1 MVTCY
6 TCGLN
11 GIDAYLV
18 DIEADITKSLPQY
31 DVVGLADTAIKES
44 KERVRSGIKNSG
56 FSFPARKI
64 TINLAPASVRKEGTH
79 YDLPMAVALLGAT
92 QELTGL
98 GDYVMLGELSLS
110 GEIRGVNGVLPMADH
125 AKKKGFSRV
134 IVPVENAKE
143 AALVPGLMVYPVKNL
158 QEVISFLMGETTIA
172 PYEKEEEIDFS
183 MIDSTLDF
191 SDVKGQENAKRALEV
206 ACSGGHSILMNG
218 TPGSGKTMLSKR
230 VPGILPP
237 LTFEESME
245 VTKIYSVCGLVSKDN
260 PLLVKRPFRVLHHTA
275 STVSIIGGGTKAM
288 PGEVSLAH
296 NGVLFLDEI
305 PEFKREALE
314 VLRQP
319 LEDKRINVT
328 RVSRS
333 AEYPC
338 NFMIIAAKNPC
349 PCGYH
354 GSKVKECS
362 CTVDQIQRYQKK
374 ISGPL
379 MDRIDIQIDVPAV
392 NYDEISSL
400 EPAESTKSIRERVIK
415 AREIQKKRYQNEGIL
430 TNAEL
435 TSPLVKKYCILT
447 PEAEALLKQAFQTL
461 GLTARGYDKIIKVA
475 RTIADLEESEN
486 IELHHLA
493 EAISYRDTEHRFSE

>member
-11 GIDAYLV
+11 GIESYIV
-18 DIEADITKSLPQY
+18 DIEADVSKALPQY
-31 DVVGLADTAIKES
+31 DVVGLADTSIKES

-56 FSFPARKI
+56 FTFPARKI
-64 TINLAPASVRKEGTH
+64 TINLAPAAVRKEGTH
-79 YDLPMAVALLGAT
+79 YDLPMAVALIGAMEEIPNLN
-92 QELTGL
+92 Q
-98 GDYVMLGELSLS
+98 YIMLGELSLS
-110 GEIRGVNGVLPMADH
+110 GEIRGVSGVLPMAD
-125 AKKKGFSRV
+125 AALKKGYQKI
-134 IVPVENAKE
+134 IVPLDNAKE
-143 AALVPGLMVYPVKNL
+143 AALVPGLSVYAVNNL
-158 QEVISFLMGETTIA
+158 REVISFLKGELEIF
-172 PYEKEEEIDFS
+172 PYENENELNFDVIDAR
-183 MIDSTLDF
+183 LDF
-191 SDVKGQENAKRALEV
+191 ADVKGQENAKRALEV
-206 ACSGGHSILMNG
+206 ACSGGHSILMSG

-237 LTFEESME
+237 LTFSESME
-245 VTKIYSVCGLVSKDN
+245 VTKIYSVCSLVSKDR
-260 PLLVKRPFRVLHHTA
+260 PMIVERPFRALHHTA

-288 PGEVSLAH
+288 PGEISLAH
-296 NGVLFLDEI
+296 NGVLFLDEL

-319 LEDKRINVT
+319 LEDKKINVT

-338 NFMIIAAKNPC
+338 NFMIIAAMNPC

-354 GSKVKECS
+354 GSSVKECT
-362 CTVDQIQRYQKK
+362 CTLEQIKRYQKK

-379 MDRIDIQIDVPAV
+379 LDRIDIQIEVPAV

-400 EPAESTKSIRERVIK
+400 ERSESSSDIRKRVMRC
-415 AREIQKKRYQNEGIL
+415 RELQKKRYEGEGIL

-435 TSPLVKKYCILT
+435 TAPLVKKYCPLT
-447 PEAEALLKQAFQTL
+447 PDAEAMLKQAFSVL

-475 RTIADLEESEN
+475 RTIADLEESEQ
-486 IELHHLA
+486 IEMNHLA
-493 EAISYRDTEHRFSE
+493 EAISYRDMANTMSD

>member
-11 GIDAYLV
+11 GIDSYLV
-18 DIEADITKSLPQY
+18 DIEADITKALPQY

-56 FSFPARKI
+56 FQFPARKI

-79 YDLPMAVALLGAT
+79 YDLPMAVALLGASI
-92 QELTGL
+92 ELSGL
-98 GDYVMLGELSLS
+98 EEYVMLGELSLS
-110 GEIRGVNGVLPMADH
+110 GEIRGVSGVLPMTDH
-125 AKKKGFSRV
+125 AKQQGYQKI
-134 IVPVENAKE
+134 IVPVDNAKE
-143 AALVPGLMVYPVKNL
+143 AALVPGISVYPAENL
-158 QEVISFLMGETTIA
+158 RQVIDFLTGQTPIA
-172 PYEKEEEIDFS
+172 PYEQEEKVDFS
-183 MIDSTLDF
+183 IIDTTLDF
-191 SDVKGQENAKRALEV
+191 ADVKGQENAKRALEV
-206 ACSGGHSILMNG
+206 ACSGGHSILMTG

-237 LTFEESME
+237 LTFQESME
-245 VTKIYSVCGLVSKDN
+245 VTKIYSVCGLVSKEN
-260 PLLVKRPFRVLHHTA
+260 PMLVKRPFRVLHHTA

-288 PGEVSLAH
+288 PGEISLAH
-296 NGVLFLDEI
+296 NGVLFLDEL

-319 LEDKRINVT
+319 LEDKKINVT

-354 GSKVKECS
+354 GSTVKECN
-362 CTVDQIQRYQKK
+362 CTIDQIKRYQKK

-379 MDRIDIQIDVPAV
+379 MDRIDIQIEVPAV
-392 NYDEISSL
+392 NYEEISSL
-400 EPAESTKSIRERVIK
+400 QPAESTFEIRKRVMK
-415 AREIQKKRYQNEGIL
+415 AREIQKQRYAGEGIL

-435 TSPLVKKYCILT
+435 TAPLVKKYCILS

-475 RTIADLEESEN
+475 RTIADLEESCN

-493 EAISYRDTEHRFSE
+493 EAISYRDTEHRMAD

>member
-11 GIDAYLV
+11 GIDAYIV
-18 DIEADITKSLPQY
+18 DIEADVTKALPQY
-31 DVVGLADTAIKES
+31 DVVGLADLAIKES

-56 FSFPARKI
+56 FLFPARKI

-79 YDLPMAVALLGAT
+79 YDLPMAVALLGASID
-92 QELTGL
+92 LSGL
-98 GDYVMLGELSLS
+98 DEYIMLGELSLS
-110 GEIRGVNGVLPMADH
+110 GEIRGVSGVLPMADYALKH
-125 AKKKGFSRV
+125 GFSKL
-134 IVPVENAKE
+134 IVPADNAEE
-143 AALVPGLMVYPVKNL
+143 AALVPGLTVYAVEHLKQVIAFLKGEESIPPFVAKESVDFW
-158 QEVISFLMGETTIA
+158 EV
-172 PYEKEEEIDFS
+172 
-183 MIDSTLDF
+183 DSRLDF
-191 SDVKGQENAKRALEV
+191 ADVKGQESAKRALEV
-206 ACSGGHSILMNG
+206 ACSGGHSILMSG

-245 VTKIYSVCGLVSKDN
+245 VTKIYSVSSLLSKDH
-260 PLLVKRPFRVLHHTA
+260 PMVVQRPFRALHHTA

-288 PGEVSLAH
+288 PGEISLAH
-296 NGVLFLDEI
+296 NGVLFLDEL

-319 LEDKRINVT
+319 LEDKKVNVT

-338 NFMIIAAKNPC
+338 NFMIIAAMNPC

-354 GSKVKECS
+354 GSNVKECT
-362 CTVDQIQRYQKK
+362 CTLDQIKRYQKK

-379 MDRIDIQIDVPAV
+379 LDRIDIQIEVPAV
-392 NYDEISSL
+392 KYDEISSA
-400 EPAESTKSIRERVIK
+400 EKAESTEEIRKRVIR
-415 AREIQKKRYQNEGIL
+415 ARELQKMRYAGEGIL

-435 TSPLVKKYCILT
+435 TAPLVKKYCPLSDDAQT
-447 PEAEALLKQAFQTL
+447 MLKQAFSVL

-475 RTIADLEESEN
+475 RTIADLEESEQ
-486 IELHHLA
+486 IEMHHLA
-493 EAISYRDTEHRFSE
+493 EAIGYRDTKNQMSE